1 MKKLISNP
9 SFALVLTLVLM
20 IASVLLNTRVKLG
33 KQCETLC
40 ERFYGDSTIS
50 ASLVSLCD
58 SSDQLARLG
67 ERYQVDEADDTLET
81 TRSVRELLQ
90 ERSYD
95 AEEIYDHY
103 YDLLKSVFSL
113 EGTLARTALSEED
126 AGAFVSAQHTAA
138 EAKAM
143 IDNSSYNELVR
154 IFLNRN
160 RRFPTP
166 QLASLSG
173 VHMPELFA

>member
-9 SFALVLTLVLM
+9 SFAVTLTFVLM

-40 ERFYGDSTIS
+40 GRFYGDSTIS
-50 ASLVSLCD
+50 ASLLSLCD
-58 SSDQLARLG
+58 ASEQLARLG

-173 VHMPELFA
+173 VYMPELFA

>member
-1 MKKLISNP
+1 MKKLFSNP

-58 SSDQLARLG
+58 ASEQLARLG

-143 IDNSSYNELVR
+143 IDNSSYSELVR

>member
-1 MKKLISNP
+1 MKKLFSNP

-20 IASVLLNTRVKLG
+20 IASVLLNTRIKLG

-40 ERFYGDSTIS
+40 AIS

-58 SSDQLARLG
+58 ASEQLARLG

-173 VHMPELFA
+173 VYMPELFA